1 MSIDDEKSIWDHID
15 ELAKRLRRIIFSVA
29 ASTILVLSIPGDF
42 ASIFRLDFSNYKP
55 MISIIIESI
64 KETLLPEGVSL
75 IALNWLDTFT
85 IFVIVGLVI
94 GILVSLPVIAYEI
107 YQFISPAL
115 YPHEREALFKFVGAF
130 SALFIVG
137 VVYAYFLLLPITFNV
152 LLRFVYQ
159 TGAVPLFSI
168 LDFFNIIA
176 VGLIGSGLFY
186 TLPLV
191 IYITVKMGII
201 DVQTLRGNRR
211 KVFVGLAVVTAILT
225 PDPSPFS
232 MMLMTL
238 PFYLIY
244 ELTIQIVSR
253 IKRKEHDQYTI
264 EKGRKASRKLLEGK
278 PKPIP
283 PKPA

>member
-29 ASTILVLSIPGDF
+29 ASTILILSIPGDF

-55 MISIIIESI
+55 MISILIESI

-107 YQFISPAL
+107 YQFIIPAL

-168 LDFFNIIA
+168 LDFFNIVA
-176 VGLIGSGLFY
+176 VGLVGSGLFY

-201 DVQTLRGNRR
+201 DVQTLRENRR
-211 KVFVGLAVVTAILT
+211 KVLVGLLVVTAILT

-232 MMLMTL
+232 MMLMTV

-253 IKRKEHDQYTI
+253 IKGKERHQYTI
-264 EKGRKASRKLLEGK
+264 ERGIKASRKLVEGT

>member
-1 MSIDDEKSIWDHID
+1 MSIDDEKPIWDHID
-15 ELAKRLRRIIFSVA
+15 ELAKRLRKIIFSVA

-55 MISIIIESI
+55 MISVIIESI
-64 KETLLPEGVSL
+64 KETLLPKGVNL

-94 GILVSLPVIAYEI
+94 GIFISLPVIAYEI

-115 YPHEREALFKFVGAF
+115 YPHEREALFKFVVVF

-168 LDFFNIIA
+168 LDFFNIVA
-176 VGLIGSGLFY
+176 VGLVGSGLFY

-201 DVQTLRGNRR
+201 DVQTLRENRR
-211 KVFVGLAVVTAILT
+211 KVLLGLLVVTAILT

-232 MMLMTL
+232 MMLMTV

-253 IKRKEHDQYTI
+253 IKGKERHQYTI
-264 EKGRKASRKLLEGK
+264 ERGIKAS
-278 PKPIP
+278 
-283 PKPA
+283 